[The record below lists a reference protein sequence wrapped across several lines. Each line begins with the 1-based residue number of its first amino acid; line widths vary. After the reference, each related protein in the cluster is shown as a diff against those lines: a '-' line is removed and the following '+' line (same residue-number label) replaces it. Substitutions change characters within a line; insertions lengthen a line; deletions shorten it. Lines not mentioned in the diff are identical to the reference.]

1 MKKRRFADGG
11 DVDSPVKSLI
21 PELGFDVRDFFP
33 KGPGGVNI
41 DGTGSGGGSAQDGL
55 NTINSGSQ
63 QVGMALGNASSALSS
78 AQNAIG
84 GGGGGLSGGKVP
96 GVTIGDDLN
105 YGPSNQDMSAGG
117 AMKQLGFK
125 KGGSVPR
132 RIDGIAQ
139 RGKTRGRY
147 L

>member
-11 DVDSPVKSLI
+11 DVDSSVGSPI
-21 PELGFDVRDFFP
+21 PEPFNIQNIFP
-33 KGPGGVNI
+33 KNLGGGVNI

-63 QVGMALGNASSALSS
+63 QVGMALGNASSALSN

-84 GGGGGLSGGKVP
+84 GGGGGLSGGRAP
-96 GVTIGDDLN
+96 SPSIGDDVS
-105 YGPSNQDMSAGG
+105 PSNQYMSAGG

>member
-11 DVDSPVKSLI
+11 DVDSPVKFLI
-21 PELGFDVRDFFP
+21 PD
-33 KGPGGVNI
+33 GPGGINI
-41 DGTGSGGGSAQDGL
+41 DGNGGGGSAQDGL

-63 QVGMALGNASSALSS
+63 QVGMALGNASSALSN

-96 GVTIGDDLN
+96 GVNIGDDLN
-105 YGPSNQDMSAGG
+105 YGPSNQNMSAGG